1 MGMTITGSFIDGQ
14 GRPTTKEWNLV
25 NSVTTIAAAQ
35 TAWDALKTDFLLA
48 SGLGFV
54 KAQLTVTLTGA
65 PTAAQSPLTNF
76 DEGASMTLLMED
88 GGEFNERIPAPILN
102 VGLDD
107 YEYIADEKVD
117 VGNAAI
123 TGYYANFLT
132 AGAFRFT
139 KYGQRI
145 LASGGILR
153 GVLERA

>member
-1 MGMTITGSFIDGQ
+1 MGFTITGSFIDGQ

-35 TAWDALKTDFLLA
+35 TAWSALLTDFLLA
-48 SGLGFV
+48 TGLGFV
-54 KAQLTVTLTGA
+54 KATMQVPLTGA
-65 PTAAQSPLTNF
+65 TTSAQSPLTNF

-88 GGEFNERIPAPILN
+88 GGEFNERIPAPIFN
-102 VGLDD
+102 ATLDD

-117 VGNAAI
+117 VANAAI
-123 TGYYANFLT
+123 TGYYANFLS

-145 LASGGILR
+145 LATGGILR

>member
-1 MGMTITGSFIDGQ
+1 MGFVITGSFIDGQ

-35 TAWDALKTDFLLA
+35 TAWDSLLADFLLA

-54 KAQLTVTLTGA
+54 KATMLVTLTGT

-88 GGEFNERIPAPILN
+88 GDQFNERIPAPIFN
-102 VGLDD
+102 ATLDD
-107 YEYIADEKVD
+107 YEYIADEKVN
-117 VGNAAI
+117 VANAVI
-123 TGYYANFLT
+123 TGYYANFLS

-139 KYGQRI
+139 KHGQRV
-145 LASGGILR
+145 LASGGIIR

>member
-1 MGMTITGSFIDGQ
+1 MGFTITGSFVDGQ
-14 GRPTTKEWNLV
+14 GRPTTKEWQLA

-35 TAWDALKTDFLLA
+35 TAWDSLLVDFLLA

-54 KAQLTVTLTGA
+54 KATMQVTLTGT

-102 VGLDD
+102 VALDD
-107 YEYIADEKVD
+107 YEYIVEEKVT
-117 VGNAAI
+117 VTNAAI
-123 TGYYANFLT
+123 TGYYANFLS

>member
-1 MGMTITGSFIDGQ
+1 MGFTITGSFVDGQ
-14 GRPTTKEWNLV
+14 SRPTTKEWQLA

-35 TAWDALKTDFLLA
+35 TAWDSLRADFLAA

-54 KAQLTVTLTGA
+54 KATMLVTLTGT
-65 PTAAQSPLTNF
+65 PTTAQSPLTNF

-102 VGLDD
+102 GTLDD

-117 VGNAAI
+117 VGDAAI
-123 TGYYANFLT
+123 TGYYANFLS

-145 LASGGILR
+145 LASGGIIR

>member
-1 MGMTITGSFIDGQ
+1 MGFTITGSFIDGQ
-14 GRPTTKEWNLV
+14 GRPTTKSWELANAI
-25 NSVTTIAAAQ
+25 TTIAAAQ
-35 TAWDALKTDFLLA
+35 TAWDALLVDFLLA

-54 KAQLTVTLTGA
+54 RATMNVPLTGA
-65 PTAAQSPLTNF
+65 ATAAQSPLTNF

-102 VGLDD
+102 VGLTD
-107 YEYIADEKVD
+107 YEYIVEEKV
-117 VGNAAI
+117 VVANAAI
-123 TGYYANFLT
+123 TGYYANFLA

-145 LASGGILR
+145 LAVGGILR